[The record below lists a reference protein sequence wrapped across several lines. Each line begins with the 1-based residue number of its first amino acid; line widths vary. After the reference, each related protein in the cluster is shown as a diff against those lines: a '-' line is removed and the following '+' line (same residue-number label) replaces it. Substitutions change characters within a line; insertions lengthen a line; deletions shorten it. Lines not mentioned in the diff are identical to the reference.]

1 MFYQPIPK
9 KYKKEGKTF
18 ICWKP
23 FKCFRKAY
31 VNYSSK
37 QYFLKKFTV
46 VLFSFAFVK
55 IIKLNYKLSDSSWKG
70 RNWNLFNKCIVMYF
84 LVLKI
89 APKMYLFVPFVH
101 FLKLLTMYLCFLS
114 LGLNMYYF
122 CTFLCFQA
130 ELYVYFLC
138 FFKLHC
144 FFYVLFSILCNF
156 FFLYL
161 IRFCTFESYFFVL
174 SVYFFCTNTDEM
186 C

>member
-1 MFYQPIPK
+1 MLETFQMFQK
-9 KYKKEGKTF
+9 SLRQLFVKT
-18 ICWKP
+18 I
-23 FKCFRKAY
+23 
-31 VNYSSK
+31 
-37 QYFLKKFTV
+37 FLKKFTV

-122 CTFLCFQA
+122 CTFLCFQT

-144 FFYVLFSILCNF
+144 FFLCTFFLFF
-156 FFLYL
+156 VFFLYL

-174 SVYFFCTNTDEM
+174 FCILFLY
-186 C
+186 